1 MGRYAEEASVTLN
14 ELEILDVV
22 DQIAVVHLKCTSARP
37 ARALSTCAGRG
48 LTNRPDAPA
57 VVPRK
62 SPAVVYI
69 DSFTIKI
76 GGVTQPTLFDVLIED
91 PQNGNALGRV
101 GTLEMPS
108 LVEEDLRYGTAVVGI
123 AVVYACC

>member
-1 MGRYAEEASVTLN
+1 MCWSGA
-14 ELEILDVV
+14 
-22 DQIAVVHLKCTSARP
+22 DQSAQCSPLWCRE
-37 ARALSTCAGRG
+37 
-48 LTNRPDAPA
+48 
-57 VVPRK
+57 K

-91 PQNGNALGRV
+91 PENGNALGRV

-108 LVEEDLRYGTAVVGI
+108 LVEEDLR
-123 AVVYACC
+123 